1 MTPYGNIAF
10 FVIIGL
16 LLLPTILLGL
26 RGKSSKRYNLFI
38 SVIVLALIFG
48 HSLNGTISLVLF
60 TVFQVVLIV
69 AYQRYR
75 LQQNSGTI
83 FIIAV
88 LLSILPLILVKVL
101 PILGLHHVFG
111 FLGVSYITFKAVQMI
126 LETRDGLMKEKIS
139 VVELVYFLL
148 FFPTVSSGP
157 IDRWRRFS
165 YRTFLGGLP
174 KAAIEWH

>member
-1 MTPYGNIAF
+1 M
-10 FVIIGL
+10 
-16 LLLPTILLGL
+16 
-26 RGKSSKRYNLFI
+26 
-38 SVIVLALIFG
+38 
-48 HSLNGTISLVLF
+48 NGTISLVLF

-101 PILGLHHVFG
+101 PIFGLHHLFG

-126 LETRDGLMKEKIS
+126 LETRDGLMKENFGS
-139 VVELVYFLL
+139 RASLFLIIL
-148 FFPTVSSGP
+148 
-157 IDRWRRFS
+157 S
-165 YRTFLGGLP
+165 YRIIGTY
-174 KAAIEWH
+174 